1 MLSFLPSF
9 IIIIFFI
16 ISIIII
22 IIFIISVIIIIII
35 IIIICF
41 WIMLLVLTQGISPSI
56 SSMISAYYIALW
68 LLETGE
74 EGGRAELPGNQ
85 STARIHTHLACG
97 YFYNVRL

>member
-16 ISIIII
+16 ISVIII
-22 IIFIISVIIIIII
+22 IIFIISVIIII

-41 WIMLLVLTQGISPSI
+41 WIMLLVLTQGISPRI